1 MPTKA
6 DHNRTHL
13 FMVHSPCLVSP
24 LCTGW
29 RKEDHA
35 ASPRRGTA
43 LSFLPFFAVFS
54 NRKGSLVGGN
64 DNASRLCAADGQTS
78 RCSCFAVSSK
88 GPNAPRWPIPTWV
101 WELRAFSDSTGG
113 L

>member
-13 FMVHSPCLVSP
+13 LMVHSPCLVSP

-43 LSFLPFFAVFS
+43 LLFLPFFAVFS

-64 DNASRLCAADGQTS
+64 DAASRLCAADDLGHRWQPAFEETAKDGQGSYRQS
-78 RCSCFAVSSK
+78 RTDT
-88 GPNAPRWPIPTWV
+88 P
-101 WELRAFSDSTGG
+101 
-113 L
+113 